1 MFVRNYKN
9 VLKREL
15 DIMFSRAIYLFASFV
30 VIGFSYLFFLT
41 FLGEGLPSELPIAVV
56 DNDNSTISRRFIKEL
71 SSTQNTKIKIVAHDF
86 YEARREMQKGN
97 IYGIIV
103 LPEGLYSNILSNR
116 RPKVAFYTNNAFS
129 LAGTLVYKDLSKM
142 SVMASAAV
150 QREFLK
156 ARGINEREI
165 MNRIMPIS
173 IDSHQIGNPWASYNV
188 YLVNILIPGILQLM
202 ILLMTVFPI
211 GIELKNQTSREW
223 LDTAGGS
230 IAIAL
235 AGKLT
240 PYTLIFSVLGV
251 AGNVLLYKIIHFPMN
266 GSFLLLSIGTLLYV
280 VAYQAVGIFAIGT
293 LPVLR
298 DAISFTAIFGTLGF
312 SFAGFTFPVEA
323 MPRLIQGIANL
334 FPIRHY
340 YLLYV
345 KEALLGAGF
354 SYTFQHYTALM
365 IFYIAPLVILYRLK
379 NALIHQNY
387 PLK

>member
-1 MFVRNYKN
+1 MFIKNYKN

-15 DIMFSRAIYLFASFV
+15 DMMFSRSIYLFASFIV
-30 VIGFSYLFFLT
+30 VAFSYLFFLT
-41 FLGEGLPSELPIAVV
+41 FLGSGLPSDLPIAIV
-56 DNDNSTISRRFIKEL
+56 DNDQSTISRRFAREL
-71 SSTQNTKIKIVAHDF
+71 SSTQNIKIEAVMHNF
-86 YEARREMQKGN
+86 EEARVKMQRGE

-103 LPEGLYSNILSNR
+103 LPKNLYADILANR

-156 ARGINEREI
+156 ARGLNERDI

-173 IDSHQIGNPWASYNV
+173 IDSHQIGNPWASYNI

-211 GIELKNQTSREW
+211 GIELKNRTSIEW
-223 LDTAGGS
+223 LDSAGGS

-240 PYTLIFSVLGV
+240 PYTIIFSVLGV
-251 AGNVLLYKIIHFPMN
+251 AGNVLLYKIIKFPMN
-266 GSFLLLSIGTLLYV
+266 GSFLMLSIGTLLYV
-280 VAYQAVGIFAIGT
+280 VSYQAIGIFAIGT

-312 SFAGFTFPVEA
+312 SFAGFTFPVES
-323 MPRLIQGIANL
+323 MPRMVQGIANI

-340 YLLYV
+340 YLLYT

-354 SYTFQHYTALM
+354 SYTFPHYVSLI
-365 IFYIAPLVILYRLK
+365 IFYIAPLIVLYRLK
-379 NALIHQNY
+379 NALINQNY